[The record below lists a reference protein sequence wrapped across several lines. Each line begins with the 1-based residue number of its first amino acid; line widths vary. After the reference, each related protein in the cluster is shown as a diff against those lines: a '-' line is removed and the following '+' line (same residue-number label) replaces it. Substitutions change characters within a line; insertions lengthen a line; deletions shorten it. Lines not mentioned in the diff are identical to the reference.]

1 MATVD
6 LSLETLEAT
15 IEKNDIVLIDFW
27 AEWCGPCKM
36 FAPTYEKVS
45 EDFET
50 IVFAKVD
57 TEAHQELAAQ
67 FQIRSIPTLVVFKDQ
82 IGIFAQPG
90 ALPEE
95 GLRDLI
101 VQVEALD
108 MDEVRKEIAD
118 QEAAELESADAT
130 A

>member
-118 QEAAELESADAT
+118 QEAAEQESADAT

>member
-45 EDFET
+45 EDFEN

-67 FQIRSIPTLVVFKDQ
+67 FQIRSP
-82 IGIFAQPG
+82 
-90 ALPEE
+90 
-95 GLRDLI
+95 RDYPSGGP
-101 VQVEALD
+101 AGGP
-108 MDEVRKEIAD
+108 RGH
-118 QEAAELESADAT
+118 SSPPSPSPST
-130 A
+130 PSGPPSTP

>member
-6 LSLETLEAT
+6 LSLETLEST
-15 IEKNDIVLIDFW
+15 IESNEVVLIDFW
-27 AEWCGPCKM
+27 ADWCGPCKS

-45 EDFET
+45 EEHEN

-90 ALPEE
+90 ALPEDA
-95 GLRDLI
+95 LRDLI
-101 VQVEALD
+101 GQIEGLD

-118 QEAAELESADAT
+118 QEAAEPAGADAT

>member
-6 LSLETLEAT
+6 LSLDTLEST
-15 IEKNDIVLIDFW
+15 IEDNEIVLIDFW
-27 AEWCGPCKM
+27 ADWCGPCKS

-45 EDFET
+45 GEYEN

-82 IGIFAQPG
+82 VGIFSQPG
-90 ALPEE
+90 ALPEDA
-95 GLRDLI
+95 LRDLI
-101 VQVEALD
+101 GQIEGLD

-118 QEAAELESADAT
+118 QEAAEPESADAT
-130 A
+130 T

>member
-45 EDFET
+45 EDFEN

-118 QEAAELESADAT
+118 QEAAEQESADAT

>member
-6 LSLETLEAT
+6 LSLDTLEST
-15 IEKNDIVLIDFW
+15 IEDNEIVLIDFW
-27 AEWCGPCKM
+27 AEWCGPCKS

-45 EDFET
+45 EEYENV
-50 IVFAKVD
+50 VFAKVD

-82 IGIFAQPG
+82 IGIFSQPG
-90 ALPEE
+90 ALPEDA
-95 GLRDLI
+95 LRDLI
-101 VQVEALD
+101 GQIEGLD

-118 QEAAELESADAT
+118 QEAAEPESADAT
-130 A
+130 T